1 MSEMGDELLDE
12 EEADEEFAERALEGR
27 RLILIRDVDD
37 RYVFRFEFG
46 PAILAQV
53 REKLDPLPKIPL
65 DRVTREEAR
74 FPGFYQLFRNEDP
87 VYVGRSI
94 RPIAARAAEHR
105 KRLRGQVALEEM
117 SIKYLF
123 VEDLSLVALSEHTM
137 ISYFHPLGL
146 DEWGKL
152 GFGSKAP
159 GFGRAGQ
166 MSQWDAVYPP
176 DLNFPVRAGVHG
188 RGRTLG
194 NLVNSIQRGAPI
206 DFSIPKRFRAQF
218 RKAHAGLI
226 DVPLSER
233 PFAQWGEVIE
243 AHLAPGW
250 RVRREPMGW
259 YIVNN

>member
-1 MSEMGDELLDE
+1 MSDIGDELLD
-12 EEADEEFAERALEGR
+12 DEETDEELAEAGLVGR

-37 RYVFRFEFG
+37 RFVFRFEFG

-74 FPGFYQLFRNEDP
+74 FPGFYQLFRNQDS

-94 RPIAARAAEHR
+94 RPIATRVAEHR
-105 KRLRGQVALEEM
+105 KRLRGQVELEEM

-137 ISYFHPLGL
+137 ISYFHPLGM

-159 GFGRAGQ
+159 GYGRAGQ
-166 MSQWDAVYPP
+166 MSKWDEVYPP
-176 DLNFPVRAGVHG
+176 DLNFPVRAGTQGHL
-188 RGRTLG
+188 RTLRT
-194 NLVNSIQRGAPI
+194 LVSSIRRGAPI
-206 DFSIPKRFRAQF
+206 DFSIPRRFGTQF
-218 RKAHAGLI
+218 RNAHAEQI
-226 DVPLSER
+226 DVPISER
-233 PFAQWGEVIE
+233 PFAEWGEIVGQ
-243 AHLAPGW
+243 HLAPGW

-259 YIVNN
+259 YIVKD